1 MKTVFGPGVIV
12 TSKWLNGAQ
21 KLHFDGLD
29 LDFHYDPINTRDVQ
43 RGGQEGF
50 DTAYVTTTTDQE
62 FGNTPGIV
70 GNKSF
75 MGRVEFGNDK
85 TFPNPQFA
93 PRSFN
98 TNSKFNLGGSSQN
111 FNKKFANLDDVD
123 LITKHVLAER
133 INNLP
138 ALDQGYF

>member
-1 MKTVFGPGVIV
+1 MKTTFGPGVIV

-29 LDFHYDPINTRDVQ
+29 LDFHYDPINTKDVQ
-43 RGGQEGF
+43 RGGRDGF

-62 FGNTPGIV
+62 YGNTPGIG

-75 MGRVEFGNDK
+75 MGRIEFGNK
-85 TFPNPQFA
+85 NTFPSPQFA
-93 PRSFN
+93 PRSYN
-98 TNSKFNLGGSSQN
+98 TNAKFNLGGVGQN
-111 FNKKFANLDDVD
+111 FNKKFANLDEED

-133 INNLP
+133 IDNLP
-138 ALDQGYF
+138 AVDQGYF